1 MYVKQGCLP
10 ERWLAS
16 ARRSLIMT
24 QDIASRIN
32 DAYPSFSK
40 CQRMIANAIM
50 ASPDKVAYMTASK
63 LGKMVGVSESTVV
76 RFAIELGFEGYPEFQ
91 RAVQEHVR
99 VSLTP
104 NQRIEVSN
112 LRIGDKNV
120 LDEVM
125 NADVDKIKY
134 TLEHLDREAFSAS
147 VSEMLRARTIYVFGV
162 RSSSFL
168 ASFLHFNLSL
178 ILDNVR
184 LVTPTSSSEVFEQI
198 LDIDERDVMIAISFP
213 RYSTKIINAVKYAQ
227 ARGASVITLTD
238 SPSAP
243 IAAHATHILT
253 AQSDMASFVDSL
265 AAPLSVINA
274 MIVDVTRRMEGAVK
288 ERFDRLERVWDEYD
302 VYAKR

>member
-112 LRIGDKNV
+112 LRIG
-120 LDEVM
+120 DEVM